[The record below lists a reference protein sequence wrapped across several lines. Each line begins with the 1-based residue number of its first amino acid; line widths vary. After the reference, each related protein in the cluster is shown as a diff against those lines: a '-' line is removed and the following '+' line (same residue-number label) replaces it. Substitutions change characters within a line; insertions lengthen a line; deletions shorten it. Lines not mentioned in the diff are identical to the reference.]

1 MCGLY
6 KERQNLGIYC
16 QQLIGKNK
24 LIMCWLLYCG
34 GVLDYQEWCV
44 VYLGECFLVFVVLG
58 VDFVMIFGVVIFV
71 LDMFL
76 EYVFVGLLCGIKIEV
91 VKCIFNDFEVFVSVE
106 IVLEGY
112 IE

>member
-1 MCGLY
+1 MYSG
-6 KERQNLGIYC
+6 ER
-16 QQLIGKNK
+16 
-24 LIMCWLLYCG
+24 
-34 GVLDYQEWCV
+34 
-44 VYLGECFLVFVVLG
+44 FSVFVVLG
-58 VDFVMIFGVVIFV
+58 VDSVTIFGAVISV

-76 EYVFVGLLCGIKIEV
+76 EYVFAGLLCGIKIEV